1 MQTIQRFP
9 VCTEYLSSG
18 KHPKLCTVLNF
29 ITCTNLAGNI
39 VKTYYETS
47 HDFCGQR
54 IVETD
59 VCDTT
64 IARGVMRLEESKAKG
79 NK

>member
-1 MQTIQRFP
+1 MPQRFE
-9 VCTEYLSSG
+9 VGTQYLSAG
-18 KHPKLCTVLNF
+18 KHPVLCTVVNY

-54 IVETD
+54 VVETN
-59 VCDTT
+59 VCETT
-64 IARGVMRLEESKAKG
+64 IARGVWRLEESKS
-79 NK
+79 